1 MLEIESFEVFD
12 LFNVDFNTK
21 ILGWLLLIFI
31 ELGRKV
37 ELLDTLSDS
46 FHLRSLRNLTLG
58 PLDVKKISC
67 SNLVPIENTFNIEVF
82 EILIV
87 ILPEIGLPCFI

>member
-58 PLDVKKISC
+58 PLDVKKISS